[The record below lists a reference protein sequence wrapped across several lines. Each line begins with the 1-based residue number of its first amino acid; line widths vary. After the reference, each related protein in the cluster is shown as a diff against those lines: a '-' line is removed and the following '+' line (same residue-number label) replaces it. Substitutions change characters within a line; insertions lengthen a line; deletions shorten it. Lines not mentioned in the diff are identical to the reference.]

1 MSIAD
6 IEMLFKFVGGLGMFL
21 YGMHVMADGLQKS
34 AGGRM
39 KQLLGILTNHRILG
53 VLVGALVTAVI
64 QSSSA
69 TTVMVVGF
77 VNAGIISLTQ
87 AVGVIM
93 GANIGTT
100 ITAWVVSMSEWGEM
114 LKPEFFAPLLIG
126 LGAFIVLF
134 SSKERL
140 RQVGEILVG
149 FGVLFIGLSFM
160 SASITPY
167 KDAPIFATAFQVLG
181 KNPVLGILTGAVV
194 TAIIQSS
201 SASVGILQTLALNG
215 VVSWNSAIYITLGQ
229 NIGTCVT
236 ALLSSAGA
244 NRTAKRAA
252 VIHLLFNVI
261 GAVVFGILMF
271 VVFTMNPAFAGGR
284 VTSVGI
290 SVFHT
295 VFNITNTLLLFP
307 FAKQLVT
314 LSGRIVR
321 EKPESLAAA
330 EISAASVDEAVL
342 ERPHLDLRILSSP
355 SFAIQSA
362 AEQVIHM
369 GELAKEH
376 VEISMG
382 SVFDVSEEKIQRS
395 NILEKTLD
403 IFEKDLTEYLV
414 HLSHES
420 LTEKEIQTVSHLL
433 FTVSDL
439 ERIGDH
445 CDNIAELAE
454 GLVQGHIQL
463 SSDAV
468 EDLKDIEDV
477 VLKAVDLAIS
487 SRSRESI
494 MDAKRVYMLEDDVDS
509 MEEDMRHNH
518 MDRLSKGLCS
528 ADTGIVFLDILS
540 NLERIS
546 DHAVNIAE
554 YVEAEKV
561 TA

>member
-34 AGGRM
+34 AGGKM

-100 ITAWVVSMSEWGEM
+100 ITAWLVSMSEWGQM

-134 SSKERL
+134 VNKEKY
-140 RQVGEILVG
+140 RQIGEILVG

-160 SASITPY
+160 SSSITPY
-167 KDAPIFATAFQVLG
+167 RDAPIFATAFQVLG
-181 KNPVLGILTGAVV
+181 KNPVFGILTGAVV

-236 ALLSSAGA
+236 ALISSAGA

-261 GAVVFGILMF
+261 GAVAFGILMF
-271 VVFTMNPAFAGGR
+271 VVFTMNPAFAGGQ
-284 VTSVGI
+284 VNSVGI
-290 SVFHT
+290 SIFHT
-295 VFNITNTLLLFP
+295 VFNISNTLLLFP

-321 EKPESLAAA
+321 EKPERLAAA
-330 EISAASVDEAVL
+330 EISMTSVDEDVL

-362 AEQVIHM
+362 AEQVVHM
-369 GELAKEH
+369 GELARQH

-382 SVFDVSEEKIQRS
+382 SVFEVSEEKIHQ
-395 NILEKTLD
+395 
-403 IFEKDLTEYLV
+403 
-414 HLSHES
+414 
-420 LTEKEIQTVSHLL
+420 
-433 FTVSDL
+433 
-439 ERIGDH
+439 
-445 CDNIAELAE
+445 
-454 GLVQGHIQL
+454 
-463 SSDAV
+463 
-468 EDLKDIEDV
+468 
-477 VLKAVDLAIS
+477 
-487 SRSRESI
+487 
-494 MDAKRVYMLEDDVDS
+494 
-509 MEEDMRHNH
+509 
-518 MDRLSKGLCS
+518 
-528 ADTGIVFLDILS
+528 
-540 NLERIS
+540 
-546 DHAVNIAE
+546 
-554 YVEAEKV
+554 
-561 TA
+561 

>member
-1 MSIAD
+1 MSITD
-6 IEMLFKFVGGLGMFL
+6 IEMLFRFVGGLGMFL
-21 YGMHVMADGLQKS
+21 YGMHIMADGLQKS
-34 AGGRM
+34 AGGKM
-39 KQLLGILTNHRILG
+39 KQLLGVLTSHRILG

-77 VNAGIISLTQ
+77 VNAGIINLTQ

-126 LGAFIVLF
+126 FGAFILLF
-134 SSKERL
+134 SKKEKK

-160 SASITPY
+160 SGAITPY
-167 KDAPIFATAFQVLG
+167 RDAPIFATAFRVLG

-215 VVSWNSAIYITLGQ
+215 VVSWNSAVYITLGQ

-252 VIHLLFNVI
+252 VIHLLFNVL
-261 GAVVFGILMF
+261 GALIFGVLMF
-271 VVFTMNPAFAGGR
+271 IVFTMNPAFAGGK

-295 VFNITNTLLLFP
+295 VFNITNTLVLFP
-307 FAKQLVT
+307 FAKLLVE
-314 LSGRIVR
+314 LSGKIIR
-321 EKPESLAAA
+321 EKAPELSAA
-330 EISAASVDEAVL
+330 EISQDSDMDVF
-342 ERPHLDLRILSSP
+342 ERPHLDRRILGST
-355 SFAIQSA
+355 SFAIQSV
-362 AEQVIHM
+362 AEQVLRM
-369 GELAKEH
+369 GELAREH
-376 VEISMG
+376 MDLAMD
-382 SVFDVSEEKIQRS
+382 SVFEVNEEKIQQAARM
-395 NILEKTLD
+395 ERTMD

-414 HLSHES
+414 YLSHES
-420 LTEKEIQTVSHLL
+420 LTEPEIQQVSHLL
-433 FTVSDL
+433 FTVSDF

-454 GLVQGHIQL
+454 SLVKEERQL
-463 SSDAV
+463 SADAV
-468 EDLKDIEDV
+468 EDLKDILDV
-477 VLKAVDLAIS
+477 VVKAVDTAIE
-487 SRSRESI
+487 SRRKESI
-494 MDAKRVYMLEDDVDS
+494 IDARRVYMLEDDVDS
-509 MEEDMRHNH
+509 MEEDLRHSH
-518 MDRLSKGLCS
+518 MERLSKGLCS

-561 TA
+561 SA